1 MSSSKLSDEVQ
12 LLQLQLKNLDEL
24 NKQTRQLLTQRTQ
37 ELEELKIKYD
47 NDVTSLQNEIEAE
60 KENHEFTKLQLEDEI
75 QNVKMGIETLRDIQN
90 EGKQQIEAAKIE
102 ISTKFKDDLQVKDD
116 KIALLEEEK
125 KQIDFEKKTMEGMIQ
140 LLKAQIKQMTEEK
153 NQFEAMFKQSQ
164 ENQTKRP
171 KLTEADFDALDQQA
185 ETNQNPL
192 TTENRITMESDL
204 LHFVEAN
211 REKLAGAGDS
221 LLEKLKRLKLSTDHE
236 VNYYQQELTT
246 EKSLSNF
253 VVNQLEKERQNTDL
267 MLSTVTELQQQV
279 DKLTERHDSLYTLSF
294 VDILPESRVELGTS
308 HVQ

>member
-1 MSSSKLSDEVQ
+1 MGSSIFMQDQ
-12 LLQLQLKNLDEL
+12 LACTVNFHPNAYDLQYSYL
-24 NKQTRQLLTQRTQ
+24 
-37 ELEELKIKYD
+37 
-47 NDVTSLQNEIEAE
+47 
-60 KENHEFTKLQLEDEI
+60 
-75 QNVKMGIETLRDIQN
+75 
-90 EGKQQIEAAKIE
+90 GKQQIEAAKIE